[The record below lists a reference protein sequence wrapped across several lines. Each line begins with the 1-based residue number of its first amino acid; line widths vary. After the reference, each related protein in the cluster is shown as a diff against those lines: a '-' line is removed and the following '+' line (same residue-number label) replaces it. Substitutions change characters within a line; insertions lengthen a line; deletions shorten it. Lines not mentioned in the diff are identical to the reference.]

1 MLSALLRQIFRRPER
16 PRPGDRPVPAQPA
29 ALDAARALLAARRFD
44 AALAELERLLDSE
57 PEHVEALVLKATVLR
72 RQRRLAEAK
81 RLLERALT
89 LDPRCTEGWLELG
102 TCYRLEDDPF
112 WARFFLRMA
121 NAVDP
126 ANADVWNELGLI
138 EITLGNFEQA
148 EESLEAAVNRNPE
161 HAEAWN
167 NLGMILGRRRDLE
180 NARRHFL
187 RAVFLKPEFYM
198 AACNLGLASR
208 DLDRLEDA
216 ERELRRALELDPCP
230 TTARLNLAGVLQD
243 SGRAEAALEML
254 QTAHAEAP
262 RNAEVLAAMSALA
275 LRLGD
280 GARAMRWAE
289 QALQA
294 APQDSE
300 ARLALGTVQLAAG
313 DFAQGWENYE
323 ARLTSGHGVQR
334 QYPIARWRGEDLR
347 GKRIFVYGEQ
357 GLGDEI
363 MFASCIPD
371 LIARGAHCL
380 LDCNPRLRELMRDA
394 FPALEVLDSLSRPDS
409 PQVIDIEAE
418 LCAPIGSLPRF
429 LRTTREAFGGGKA
442 YLRADARR
450 LAAWREQLAALG
462 PRPAIGI
469 SWRGG
474 LARTG
479 RAQRSLALE
488 TLLPLLRMPGVQW
501 VSLQHDAA
509 PEELAAFE
517 TRHGI
522 RIAHWPEAH
531 AAFTD
536 TAALIC
542 ALDRVV
548 SVCSTVVHLSGAL
561 GCPTLVL
568 TPRGAEWRY
577 MLEGESMPWY
587 GSVTLVR
594 QRQRNDWSDVIA
606 AVGARLGVAARAPQ
620 AQAPGLAS

>member
-1 MLSALLRQIFRRPER
+1 MSPEAYHS
-16 PRPGDRPVPAQPA
+16 PW
-29 ALDAARALLAARRFD
+29 
-44 AALAELERLLDSE
+44 
-57 PEHVEALVLKATVLR
+57 KA
-72 RQRRLAEAK
+72 
-81 RLLERALT
+81 
-89 LDPRCTEGWLELG
+89 
-102 TCYRLEDDPF
+102 
-112 WARFFLRMA
+112 
-121 NAVDP
+121 
-126 ANADVWNELGLI
+126 
-138 EITLGNFEQA
+138 
-148 EESLEAAVNRNPE
+148 SS
-161 HAEAWN
+161 
-167 NLGMILGRRRDLE
+167 
-180 NARRHFL
+180 
-187 RAVFLKPEFYM
+187 VF
-198 AACNLGLASR
+198 S
-208 DLDRLEDA
+208 
-216 ERELRRALELDPCP
+216 
-230 TTARLNLAGVLQD
+230 
-243 SGRAEAALEML
+243 
-254 QTAHAEAP
+254 
-262 RNAEVLAAMSALA
+262 
-275 LRLGD
+275 
-280 GARAMRWAE
+280 W
-289 QALQA
+289 
-294 APQDSE
+294 
-300 ARLALGTVQLAAG
+300 
-313 DFAQGWENYE
+313 W
-323 ARLTSGHGVQR
+323 R

-542 ALDRVV
+542 ALDREGVY
-548 SVCSTVVHLSGAL
+548 TLSEGRAL
-561 GCPTLVL
+561 
-568 TPRGAEWRY
+568 EK
-577 MLEGESMPWY
+577 
-587 GSVTLVR
+587 
-594 QRQRNDWSDVIA
+594 
-606 AVGARLGVAARAPQ
+606 LGVKPGERVGTSALEAYADMPEFADAFRRALAGEVRGTDDGASLDLGIGGSRSPSHLKCLHAHVAFALAR
-620 AQAPGLAS
+620 PGYELGERIFAEVVDPWPSDRCCSV